1 MLQVK
6 AMRLP
11 RVRFTVRRMMV
22 VVIIIG
28 VGLGWVAWR
37 ERLRRDARSLEEAR
51 LYGNSAVA
59 EVRHN
64 GQLLLVQAS
73 SATPDDTIR
82 NIVDLLAK
90 DGIDDSSVLRFYS
103 WKQPSPEW
111 SRYFK
116 EHWPKAAVSWSGPG
130 EDLELKSAVKQ

>member
-1 MLQVK
+1 
-6 AMRLP
+6 MRWP
-11 RVRFTVRRMMV
+11 RVRITMRRMMV
-22 VVIIIG
+22 VIIIIG
-28 VGLGWVAWR
+28 VGLGWVAWQD
-37 ERLRRDARSLEEAR
+37 RLRRDARSLEEAR

-64 GQLLLVQAS
+64 GQLLWVEDS
-73 SATPDDTIR
+73 FATPDDTIR
-82 NIVDLLAK
+82 NMVGRLAK
-90 DGIDDSSVLRFYS
+90 EGIDDSSVLRFFS

-130 EDLELKSAVKQ
+130 EDVELKSALKH

>member
-1 MLQVK
+1 
-6 AMRLP
+6 MRWP
-11 RVRFTVRRMMV
+11 RVRFTVRRMIV
-22 VVIIIG
+22 VIIIIG
-28 VGLGWVAWR
+28 VGLGWVAWQD
-37 ERLRRDARSLEEAR
+37 RLRRDARSLEEAR
-51 LYGNSAVA
+51 LYGNSAAA

-64 GQLLLVQAS
+64 GQLLWVQAS

-82 NIVDLLAK
+82 DIVDLLAK
-90 DGIDDSSVLRFYS
+90 DGIDDSSVLRFFS

-130 EDLELKSAVKQ
+130 EDVELKSALKQ